1 MFVKKLIRK
10 SGKKCPILAGRLKS
24 SDLEPSL
31 SGHYGIPTTSTTLAF
46 DSIQCILAIASRD
59 GRIKLFGADE
69 GQVLLQSPNP
79 SSCKFMQFL
88 ENQGILLNLTSR
100 NDIEVWDVDKK
111 ELAHV
116 YSCKEITAFTVLQ
129 GSRFMY
135 IGDVKGNVSVLQFD
149 PELKQISCMQYS
161 IPISITHGI
170 VAEGRRDNSVFC
182 ILPQPL
188 YEFSRV
194 LVIFKN
200 GLLILWGIQES
211 QVLAV
216 CGNVDVQLKK
226 NVTVAYQEESQTS
239 NPLQNRDDKEYKQI
253 SSACWAC
260 SDGSRIAIG
269 YSDGDIWLW
278 SVPTV
283 SKLKYN
289 FDAKGLESRDSQC
302 SPISKVQLS
311 NRKAKVPIFLLKW
324 HPGSNSWGCLYVYGG
339 IDFDSSHMIRVIHL
353 PESGITANQNN
364 LRELELVLPGPFMDM
379 SILSNKHSKG
389 KVGGESLLI
398 LTKTGQLS
406 TFDIIEIEKQL
417 LDGKC
422 TSSLSQLRAF
432 MVKPAFADSSVTAAK
447 LVTIPNDIVSSNAL
461 AQLHRS
467 SKQLFPSTFRWPA
480 IEKNSINTEGPVTI
494 RSVYITGHSNGTINV
509 WDASSPRML
518 LMLTVQAQSDV
529 EATVRGCPVTAV
541 DFCPVSCLLAIGDQ
555 LGRVQIYK
563 IVPKHHEVKVP
574 LNKGSTLQEKFVE
587 STADIVKVGILKVHK
602 AAIRCI
608 SVDVSSKHVAAGCE
622 EGSVSL
628 IDTKSCTLISFKGC
642 FSGFSSSV
650 TSLRF
655 GNSVFPGSG
664 KSVLFVAARDASL
677 IAIDGD
683 TGHSLSPSIVKPKQP
698 STAIFMHVL
707 EPSIYIRVGSSDE
720 KSALPKQLNPHE
732 ENDASHTDATQ
743 PLLLLC
749 SENCLWLYSA
759 SAITQG
765 TKKVYLKEKFET
777 TCSWASTFQSS
788 NYGFGLFLLFTTGK
802 IEIRSLPD
810 LSVLKET
817 TLSRCSSCDLKPS
830 IGLINSLSCSS
841 DGRLVMID
849 GDQELFLVSLLNED
863 NDFRLSGSKV
873 QVYNKEI
880 QISPDHPVGHIPHP
894 TKKKSLVKAL
904 IKVKVGKSKNSLED
918 EDKQAATPL
927 TTSDLCSI
935 FSTRNFPTSAASLEE
950 ESISDIDDKEL
961 DIDDVDIEDH
971 DENSNYH
978 HSGTSNNRSLVS
990 KFRRKLKG
998 IKKSKDI
1005 QSTNTPIKGNVEEDI
1020 TRVRT
1025 IEDIKSA
1032 YGHSQLKEP
1041 KVHELA
1047 KEKLLE
1053 NQIKLQ
1059 GINQRTAQM
1068 EQGAENFQ
1076 SMAEELLKIM
1086 KEKKG

>member
-1 MFVKKLIRK
+1 MFVKKLISK
-10 SGKKCPILAGRLKS
+10 SRKKCPILAGTLKS

-31 SGHYGIPTTSTTLAF
+31 AGHYGVPTTSTTLAF

-69 GQVLLQSPNP
+69 AQVLLHSPNP
-79 SSCKFMQFL
+79 TSCKFLQFF

-129 GSRFMY
+129 GTPFMY
-135 IGDVKGNVSVLQFD
+135 IGDMKGNVSVLQFD
-149 PELKQISCMQYS
+149 RETKQISCMQYS
-161 IPISITHGI
+161 IPISITHG
-170 VAEGRRDNSVFC
+170 VFAEVRRDTSVVC

-188 YEFSRV
+188 YELSRV
-194 LVIFKN
+194 LVIFKS

-216 CGNVDVQLKK
+216 CGNVI
-226 NVTVAYQEESQTS
+226 VAYQRESQTS
-239 NPLQNRDDKEYKQI
+239 NLLQNRDNEEDKQI
-253 SSACWAC
+253 SSACWA
-260 SDGSRIAIG
+260 SSNGSRIAIG
-269 YSDGDIWLW
+269 YTDGDIWLW
-278 SVPTV
+278 SVPTT

-289 FDAKGLESRDSQC
+289 SDAKGLESQDSQC

-311 NRKAKVPIFLLKW
+311 NRKAKVPIFSLKW
-324 HPGSNSWGCLYVYGG
+324 HPGSDIWGCLYVYGG
-339 IDFDSSHMIRVIHL
+339 VDFDSSHMIRVIRL
-353 PESGITANQNN
+353 QESGITTNQNN
-364 LRELELVLPGPFMDM
+364 LCELELVFPGPFIDM
-379 SILSNKHSKG
+379 SILSNKHSKN
-389 KVGGESLLI
+389 KAGGESLLV

-406 TFDIIEIEKQL
+406 SYDIIEIEKQL
-417 LDGKC
+417 LDGEHR
-422 TSSLSQLRAF
+422 SLISQLRSF
-432 MVKPAFADSSVTAAK
+432 MVKPPFADSSVTAAK
-447 LVTIPNDIVSSNAL
+447 LVTIPNDIASSNAL

-467 SKQLFPSTFRWPA
+467 SKQFFPSTIKWLA
-480 IEKNSINTEGPVTI
+480 IEKISTDTEGSVTI

-518 LMLTVQAQSDV
+518 LVLTIKAPGDV
-529 EATVRGCPVTAV
+529 ETTVRGCPVTAV

-563 IVPKHHEVKVP
+563 IVSKHQEVKIP
-574 LNKGSTLQEKFVE
+574 LNKGSTHQEKSLE
-587 STADIVKVGILKVHK
+587 STADVLKVGVLKVHK

-608 SVDVSSKHVAAGCE
+608 SVDSSSTHVAAGCE

-628 IDTKSCTLISFKGC
+628 IDTKSCTLLSFKGY
-642 FSGFSSSV
+642 FSGFSSSI

-655 GNSVFPGSG
+655 EKSVFPGSG
-664 KSVLFVAARDASL
+664 KSVLFVAARDASV

-683 TGHSLSPSIVKPKQP
+683 TGHCLSPSIVKPKQP

-707 EPSIYIRVGSSDE
+707 EPSIDTRGGSNEE
-720 KSALPKQLNPHE
+720 KSPLPKQLNLHE
-732 ENDASHTDATQ
+732 ENDTSHTDATQ

-765 TKKVYLKEKFET
+765 TKKVYLKEKFQT
-777 TCSWASTFQSS
+777 TCSWASAFQSS

-830 IGLINSLSCSS
+830 TGLINSLSCAS

-849 GDQELFLVSLLNED
+849 GDQELFFVSLLNED

-873 QVYNKEI
+873 QVYDKEI
-880 QISPDHPVGHIPHP
+880 QISPDHPVVHLPHT

-904 IKVKVGKSKNSLED
+904 IKVKVSKSKNSSED

-927 TTSDLCSI
+927 RASELCSI
-935 FSTRNFPTSAASLEE
+935 FSTRNFPTSAASLDERP
-950 ESISDIDDKEL
+950 ISDIDDKEL
-961 DIDDVDIEDH
+961 DIDDLDIEDH
-971 DENSNYH
+971 DENCNYH
-978 HSGTSNNRSLVS
+978 RSGASNNGSLVS

-998 IKKSKDI
+998 IKRSKDI
-1005 QSTNTPIKGNVEEDI
+1005 QSTNTPIKGNGEEDI
-1020 TRVRT
+1020 TRIRT

-1059 GINQRTAQM
+1059 GINQRTAKM
-1068 EQGAENFQ
+1068 EEGAENFQ
-1076 SMAEELLKIM
+1076 SMAEELLKIV